1 MSGSSKSEFKRDF
14 GIADTELPK
23 GVSRWGVRRWVKP
36 VGIKPKNL
44 SGSSANWLR
53 NAVHSYLA
61 KMARGSLTLT
71 ENGTAY
77 HFGQPAGTHD
87 GVVAHIVLESPAA
100 YKTIAM
106 NGVVGAAEAYMD
118 GHWSSPDLLSVIR
131 FFVSNIPA
139 LKEMDSQRNL
149 PNRIA
154 LNLLDRANRNSLSRA
169 KENISAHYDL
179 GNDFF
184 ELFLD
189 PTMMYSAALFENES
203 MTLEEASIAKL
214 DALCTKLELKPED
227 HLLEI
232 GTGWGGMAL
241 HAVKNYGCKVT
252 STTLSAKQLEYTLKR
267 VQEEGL
273 QDKIKVVMQDYR
285 ELEGSYDKLVS
296 VEMIEAVG
304 HEYFESYFSKCSNL
318 LKSNGLMAL
327 QAITIADQRYEEAKK
342 SVDFI
347 QRYIFPG
354 GCLPSLSVIADNT
367 ALHTDMTITSISDLT
382 YDYALT
388 LEQWRKDFVANL
400 DKVRAMGFDERF
412 INMWMYY
419 LCYCE
424 GGFRERVIGVFQ
436 IVSAKPD
443 YRPVA

>member
-1 MSGSSKSEFKRDF
+1 MSGSSKSELRRDF

-23 GVSRWGVRRWVKP
+23 DVSRWGVRRLVKP
-36 VGIKPKNL
+36 VGIKRKNL

-53 NAVHSYLA
+53 TAVHGYLA
-61 KMARGSLTLT
+61 KMARGSLTL
-71 ENGTAY
+71 EEGGTVY
-77 HFGQPAGTHD
+77 HFGQQVGTHN
-87 GVVAHIVLESPAA
+87 GVVAHIVLENPSA

-139 LKEMDSQRNL
+139 LKEMDNQRNL

-154 LNLLDRANRNSLSRA
+154 LNLLDRVNRNSLSRA

-189 PTMMYSAALFENES
+189 PTMMYSAALFEDES
-203 MTLEEASIAKL
+203 MSLEEASIAKL
-214 DALCTKLELKPED
+214 DALCKKLELKPED
-227 HLLEI
+227 HLIEI

-252 STTLSAKQLEYTLKR
+252 STTLSAKQMEYTMKR
-267 VQEEGL
+267 VREEGL

-304 HEYFESYFSKCSNL
+304 HEYFQSYFSKCSSL
-318 LKSNGLMAL
+318 LKPDGLMAL
-327 QAITIADQRYEEAKK
+327 QAITIADQRYEAAKK

-367 ALHTDMTITSISDLT
+367 ARHTDMTITSISDLT

-388 LEQWRKDFVANL
+388 LKQWRTDFVANL

-443 YRPVA
+443 YRPAS